1 MLDIIRDR
9 AQSWGV
15 KIIFGIIILVFV
27 FWGMGSFTSNNP
39 DIVMRVNGK
48 IINRQAYGEEMKRYA
63 QAVKARMP
71 NLPNE
76 YFESEEQRR
85 RVLGVMVDKL
95 LLLQAAE
102 NLGLSA
108 SIAEVQKEIASMPAF
123 LDENQQFSLEQY
135 NQVLSSN
142 RITKADF
149 EKGLMDS
156 ILLGKLQNYIM
167 SAASASEQEALANFR
182 FMEEKRKINYILLST
197 AEFLDKVQVTDES
210 IASYYEQ
217 NKADFTVP
225 RKINVEYLHI
235 TPQALASRYDVSQ
248 EAVEEYYNANKQRFV
263 EEPKAKIS
271 HILFALD
278 RNASAE
284 DTAKIA
290 EKANKVYA
298 EAKEGGNFAALAK
311 SNSDDP
317 SAANGGD
324 MGWIAAKDLF
334 AVFAEVIE
342 PLKAGEVSKPFS
354 TPMGIHILKVDARQ
368 EAQQKELK
376 DVKDQIRLLMASEQA
391 VKEMPDILDKTVAD
405 ILNAK
410 PLADIAKDLSLATET
425 ADQLQRSDV
434 ERKLGINA
442 QAVDTLF
449 LTPEGITVDKP
460 LLSGN
465 GYVFVRIVKVDE
477 EHIAPLPEV
486 KDRIV
491 ALLRTEE
498 AKAMAIRKG
507 DEVLALLKAGEKLP
521 EFASVKSSDFFSR
534 QASPEEFGSASE
546 MVQAIFA
553 TNNEAEWLGPFTVG
567 KGVVLAKLDAVS
579 YPDEESW
586 NEIKGVFTMRL
597 KMFKQEGLLAA
608 YLQDL
613 QAKAKIED
621 YNPQN
626 IGLE

>member
-1 MLDIIRDR
+1 MLDIIRNR

-39 DIVMRVNGK
+39 DIIMRVNGK
-48 IINRQAYGEEMKRYA
+48 IINRQAYGEELKRYA

-85 RVLGVMVDKL
+85 RVLGIMVDKI

-108 SIAEVQKEIASMPAF
+108 SVAEVQKEIASMPAF

-182 FMEEKRKINYILLST
+182 FMEEKRKINYIFLST
-197 AEFLDKVQVTDES
+197 AEFLDKVQVSDES

-225 RKINVEYLHI
+225 RKIDVEFLHI

-248 EAVEEYYNANKQRFV
+248 AAVEEYYNANKQRFV

-278 RNASAE
+278 RNATPE
-284 DTAKIA
+284 NTAKIA

-298 EAKEGGNFAALAK
+298 EAKAGANFSALAK

-334 AVFAEVIE
+334 AVFAQAIE
-342 PLKAGEVSKPFS
+342 PLNAGEVTKPFP
-354 TPMGIHILKVDARQ
+354 TPMGIHILKVEARQ
-368 EAQQKELK
+368 EATQKELNE
-376 DVKDQIRLLMASEQA
+376 VKDQIRLLIASEQA
-391 VKEMPDILDKTVAD
+391 AKEMPDILDKTVAD

-410 PLADIAKDLSLATET
+410 PLSDIAKDISLATET
-425 ADQLQRSDV
+425 ASQLQRSDI
-434 ERKLGINA
+434 ERELGINA
-442 QAVDTLF
+442 QSVDILF

-460 LLSGN
+460 LPSGS
-465 GYVFVRIVKVDE
+465 GYIFVRIVKVNE

-498 AKAMAIRKG
+498 AKAMASRKG
-507 DEVLALLKAGEKLP
+507 TEVLEQLKAEAKLP
-521 EFASVKSSDFFSR
+521 DFANVKVSDFFSR
-534 QASPEEFGSASE
+534 QAAPEEFGTATE
-546 MVQAIFA
+546 MLQAVFS
-553 TNNEAEWLGPFTVG
+553 TNNKEEWLGPFTVG
-567 KGVVLAKLDAVS
+567 KGVVLAKLNEVS
-579 YPDEESW
+579 YPDQDTW
-586 NEIKGVFTMRL
+586 NEIKGIFTMRL

-608 YLQDL
+608 YLQAL